1 LTIKTIRF
9 SRKLSRRVV
18 VKLYNVFETT
28 LRDKMNDVILK
39 NDSRLSVQLLIKIKK
54 DVIIQYILDLDS
66 REFSLLINDVRE
78 LINYILES
86 RDSRRVGK
94 Q

>member
-1 LTIKTIRF
+1 
-9 SRKLSRRVV
+9 
-18 VKLYNVFETT
+18 
-28 LRDKMNDVILK
+28 MNDVILK

-54 DVIIQYILDLDS
+54 DVIVQYILDLDS

-78 LINYILES
+78 LINHILES

-94 Q
+94 QWSYRFI